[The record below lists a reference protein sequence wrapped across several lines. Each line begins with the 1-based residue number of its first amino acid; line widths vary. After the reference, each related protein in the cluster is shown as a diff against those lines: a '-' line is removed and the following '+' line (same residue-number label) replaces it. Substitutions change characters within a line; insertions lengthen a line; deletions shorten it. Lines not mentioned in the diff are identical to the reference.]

1 MKRKGVEAELTVWL
15 PLVLMT
21 FFVMLS
27 VGIVAFHNFTDN
39 IIENPLNTGE
49 SENYVE
55 RISDQR
61 NLRITT
67 TLPHVLLNRQGG
79 ERKIK
84 SQIQR
89 HLMCKASGTCD
100 PETESLNDTVRENLQ
115 PRQFQMEI
123 RYINASTEFRT
134 GETLFRKGA
143 IEFNVPMPMPG
154 VPGQFVVLAGGVTG
168 SVRWEP

>member
-1 MKRKGVEAELTVWL
+1 MRRKGVEAELTVWL
-15 PLVLMT
+15 PLVLMI

-27 VGIVAFHNFTDN
+27 VGILAFHNFTEN
-39 IIENPLNTGE
+39 MIENPFSAGD
-49 SENYVE
+49 SQNYIE

-67 TLPHVLLNRQGG
+67 TLPHVLLNREGD

-100 PETESLNDTVRENLQ
+100 PETQSLNDTVRENLQ
-115 PRQFQMEI
+115 PRQFSMEL
-123 RYINASTEFRT
+123 RYVNASTEFAT
-134 GETLFRKGA
+134 GEALFRKGA

-154 VPGQFVVLAGGVTG
+154 VPGQFVLLASGVTG